1 MVIPNQALNKSQS
14 QVQTNIRNSTVIKDK
29 FKHKNHLLNQLVA
42 SYVDEQELYELK
54 VEGENLLEKEKNA
67 IKTIRAKRK

>member
-1 MVIPNQALNKSQS
+1 M
-14 QVQTNIRNSTVIKDK
+14 IKDK

-67 IKTIRAKRK
+67 IKSIRAKRK